1 MNISRG
7 VKFTRVLDAVAAGTS
22 DQNSSSVDMKSYDAV
37 TFCVGF
43 GAITASAVTSI
54 KLQGSGD
61 DSSFSDLAGTAITVA
76 DSDDDKIVLAEI
88 NQPQQRYVRCVV
100 DRGTQNAV
108 IDFAVALQSKANKA
122 PVTQS
127 STVLGSEFHQAPAA
141 GTA

>member
-1 MNISRG
+1 MNVSRG
-7 VKFTRVLDAVAAGTS
+7 IKFTRVMDAVAAGTS

-54 KLQGSGD
+54 KVQGSDD
-61 DSSFSDLAGTAITVA
+61 DSAWSALAGTAVSVA

-88 NQPQQRYVRCVV
+88 NCPQQRYLRVVV

-108 IDFAVALQSKANKA
+108 IDFAVALQSKANAA

-127 STVLGSEFHQAPAA
+127 SSVLGSEFHQAPAA